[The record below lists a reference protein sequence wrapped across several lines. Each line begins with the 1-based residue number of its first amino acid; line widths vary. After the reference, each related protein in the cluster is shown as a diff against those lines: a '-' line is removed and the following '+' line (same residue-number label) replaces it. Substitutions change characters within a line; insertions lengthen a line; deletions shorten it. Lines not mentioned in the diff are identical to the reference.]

1 MKIGAAGLEWNDAGE
16 NHMAVAGQERDN
28 THKTPRPTP
37 AHFAN
42 KQLSLFQNFLCNTEA
57 ERDQL
62 SNAVDLWDNVPRY
75 SISRQAMTKS
85 RIEGRFLEKYQA
97 EFQYRGRTYTMIIT
111 PARVKD
117 LDGVD
122 REFYPSATEELVEDA
137 LRKLAADQH
146 RGWFDQSKPWS
157 GVIFTLHA
165 LRQEL
170 QRRGHTRSYQE
181 IVLALDILHKSNIEI
196 SVQHQEGQPALRTT
210 SETYLPHITVVSRGR
225 LREDPKA
232 KWLVR
237 FHLFVTLSIDQ
248 LTYRQ
253 FNYHLMMSHTTQLA
267 RWLHKQLA
275 LKYTFASIADPFE
288 MRYSTVKRDSGLL
301 NNYARERDAIDAL
314 HKALTELQEHEVLI
328 SFTRQNIVGPRSK
341 LLDAIFKLIPTPK
354 FSQDMKAS
362 NRRLANAN
370 PSPAPKAVGIGRG
383 SGAVLAGIGRD
394 LR

>member
-1 MKIGAAGLEWNDAGE
+1 MAAS
-16 NHMAVAGQERDN
+16 GQQIEEIRE
-28 THKTPRPTP
+28 TPRPTP

-42 KQLSLFQNFLCNTEA
+42 RQLTLFQNFLCNTQA
-57 ERDQL
+57 ERNHL
-62 SNAVDLWDNVPRY
+62 SNAIDLWDNVPRY

-85 RIEGRFLEKYQA
+85 RIEGRFLESYHTD
-97 EFQYRGRTYTMIIT
+97 FQHRGRIYRMTIT

-117 LDGVD
+117 LDGIE

-137 LRKLAADQH
+137 LRKLAAEQH
-146 RGWFDQSKPWS
+146 SGWFDQSKPWS
-157 GVIFTLHA
+157 GVVFTLHT

-170 QRRGHTRSYQE
+170 KRRGHSRSFQE
-181 IVLALDILHKSNIEI
+181 IVLALDILHKSNIVI
-196 SVQHQEGQPALRTT
+196 SASPDEEQGDFLTT
-210 SETYLPHITVVSRGR
+210 SETYLPHMSVVSRGR

-237 FHLFVTLSIDQ
+237 FHLFVTLGIDQ

-301 NNYARERDAIDAL
+301 HNYARERDAIDAL
-314 HKALTELQEHEVLI
+314 HRALAELKEHHVLLD
-328 SFTRQNIVGPRSK
+328 FTRKNISGPRAK
-341 LLDAIFKLIPTPK
+341 LLDAVFTLLPTSG
-354 FSQDMKAS
+354 FTQEMKAA
-362 NRRLANAN
+362 NKRIANAN
-370 PSPAPKAVGIGRG
+370 PSPPSKAVGIGRG
-383 SGAVLAGIGRD
+383 SSSVSTSLSCDAVGLGRGLAKFR
-394 LR
+394 

>member
-1 MKIGAAGLEWNDAGE
+1 MAA
-16 NHMAVAGQERDN
+16 AGQESDE
-28 THKTPRPTP
+28 THETPRPTL

-42 KQLSLFQNFLCNTEA
+42 KQLSLFQNFLCNTGA
-57 ERDQL
+57 ERDHL
-62 SNAVDLWDNVPRY
+62 SNAIDLWDNVPRY

-85 RIEGRFLEKYQA
+85 RIEGRFLEKYHA
-97 EFQYRGRTYTMIIT
+97 EFQYRGRTYIVTIT

-146 RGWFDQSKPWS
+146 CGWFDQSKPWS
-157 GVIFTLHA
+157 GVVFTLHA

-181 IVLALDILHKSNIEI
+181 ILLALDILHKSNIEI
-196 SVQHQEGQPALRTT
+196 TAQHQEGYPAFGTT

-225 LREDPKA
+225 LRDDPKA

-301 NNYARERDAIDAL
+301 HNYARERDAIDAL
-314 HKALTELQEHEVLI
+314 HKALTELKENEVLL
-328 SFTRQNIVGPRSK
+328 SLTRQNIAGPRGK
-341 LLDAIFKLIPTPK
+341 LLDAVFTLIPTPK

-362 NRRLANAN
+362 NRRLANAH
-370 PSPAPKAVGIGRG
+370 PHSAPKTVGIGRG
-383 SGAVLAGIGRD
+383 SGVIR
-394 LR
+394 

>member
-1 MKIGAAGLEWNDAGE
+1 MAG
-16 NHMAVAGQERDN
+16 AGQESDD
-28 THKTPRPTP
+28 THKMPRPTP

-57 ERDQL
+57 ERDHL
-62 SNAVDLWDNVPRY
+62 SNAIDLWDNVPRY

-85 RIEGRFLEKYQA
+85 RIEGRFLEKYQT
-97 EFQYRGRTYTMIIT
+97 EFQHRGRTYTVTIT
-111 PARVKD
+111 PARVRD

-122 REFYPSATEELVEDA
+122 REFYPSATEELIEDA

-146 RGWFDQSKPWS
+146 CGWFDQSKPWS
-157 GVIFTLHA
+157 GVVFTLHG

-196 SVQHQEGQPALRTT
+196 SAQQQEGQPAFRTT

-288 MRYSTVKRDSGLL
+288 IRYSTVKRDSGLL
-301 NNYARERDAIDAL
+301 HNYGRERDAVDAL
-314 HKALTELQEHEVLI
+314 YKALSELKEHEVLL
-328 SFTRQNIVGPRSK
+328 SFTRQNIVGPRGK
-341 LLDAIFKLIPTPK
+341 LLDTIFKLIPTPK

-370 PSPAPKAVGIGRG
+370 PNPAPKAVGIGRG
-383 SGAVLAGIGRD
+383 SGGVPAGLARD
-394 LR
+394 SR